1 MVDFDI
7 KKGHGASLEG
17 EGLKNLMTEIFGTVK
32 EEGGSLVASF
42 GATPRL
48 EVKPVSKTVLSVIST
63 SDKAAT
69 LEAMAESNRKYN
81 EFMEKATGFNAKERS
96 KRLQK
101 KAKEGK
107 L

>member
-1 MVDFDI
+1 MDFDM

-17 EGLKNLMTEIFGTVK
+17 DGLKNLMTSVLGDVS
-32 EEGGSLVASF
+32 EENGALVTSF
-42 GATPRL
+42 RATTRFEVRL
-48 EVKPVSKTVLSVIST
+48 LSRSVLSVVST
-63 SDKAAT
+63 SDKNAT
-69 LEAMAESNRKYN
+69 TEAMMVSNRKYN
-81 EFMEKATGFNAKERS
+81 DFMEKATGFNAKERS

>member
-1 MVDFDI
+1 MDFDI

-17 EGLKNLMTEIFGTVK
+17 EGLKNLMMSVFGNVK
-32 EEGGSLVASF
+32 EENGALVTSF
-42 GATPRL
+42 GATTRFEVRL
-48 EVKPVSKTVLSVIST
+48 VSKSVLSVVST
-63 SDKAAT
+63 SDKNAPP
-69 LEAMAESNRKYN
+69 EPMMESNRKYN

>member
-1 MVDFDI
+1 MEFDI

-17 EGLKNLMTEIFGTVK
+17 DGLKKLM
-32 EEGGSLVASF
+32 EEKLGPVREENGAYVTSF
-42 GATPRL
+42 GATKRF
-48 EVKPVSKTVLSVIST
+48 EVKLLSKTLLSVVSE
-63 SDKAAT
+63 SDKDASN
-69 LEAMAESNRKYN
+69 EAMMESNKKYN
-81 EFMEKATGFNAKERS
+81 TFMEAATGFSAKERS

>member
-1 MVDFDI
+1 MDFDI

-17 EGLKNLMTEIFGTVK
+17 DGLKNLMTSVLGDVS
-32 EEGGSLVASF
+32 EENGALVTSF
-42 GATPRL
+42 GATTRFEVRL
-48 EVKPVSKTVLSVIST
+48 LSRSVLSVVST
-63 SDKAAT
+63 SDKNAT
-69 LEAMAESNRKYN
+69 TEAMMVSNRKYN
-81 EFMEKATGFNAKERS
+81 DFMEKATGFNAKERS

>member
-1 MVDFDI
+1 MDFDI

-17 EGLKNLMTEIFGTVK
+17 DGLKDLMKSVFGDVA
-32 EEGGSLVASF
+32 EDNGALVTSF
-42 GATPRL
+42 GATTRFEVRL
-48 EVKPVSKTVLSVIST
+48 LNKTTLSVTSV
-63 SDKAAT
+63 SDKNAST
-69 LEAMAESNRKYN
+69 EAMMESNRMYN
-81 EFMEKATGFNAKERS
+81 EFMERATGFNAKERS